1 MLHVMGYRFSLLA
14 AVRTEMLQHL
24 YRFFCTLCAVCLL
37 AACATS
43 SKPVALIDS
52 QANII
57 SGRISL
63 LVQSEVVQSFAG
75 SFELQGDSTT
85 GTLSLLSPLG
95 STVAVLRWAPGL
107 AQLDNAGNT
116 KNYPSVASMMQQT
129 TGAAV
134 PMDALF
140 AWLRGDNPTVA
151 GWQADVSRHA
161 QGRISAQR
169 IDPLPA
175 AQLRIVLD
183 TAP

>member
-1 MLHVMGYRFSLLA
+1 MQRALGCSFSLLA
-14 AVRTEMLQHL
+14 AVRADMLKHL
-24 YRFFCTLCAVCLL
+24 YRLFCALCAVCLL

-43 SKPVALIDS
+43 SKPTALKDS

-116 KNYPSVASMMQQT
+116 TNYPSVASMMQQT

-161 QGRISAQR
+161 QGRINAQR
-169 IDPLPA
+169 TDPLPS